1 MIALYNGIN
10 MIDFSDFQQRDV
22 GITVASSSESIEVSQ
37 KASQNLFEDKAGRTY
52 YTGFDKFKFSYLGAL
67 SPLINFDDIT
77 DRFTIGGLH
86 SPEFIGN
93 FRDAGISYVS
103 AENPIPQSDTAGQE
117 VYYINK
123 RLKNNNYCPDMIPYK
138 QTSLQP
144 VQGASGRYSES
155 TIILGFNENLERG
168 IIYDSFSGIKINT
181 FGSDRKN
188 WDNNSLLGIMGFD
201 YNVLHPTTPTN
212 IQTKF
217 NYDTVN
223 HTTDGLMTSAL
234 VQIRETLAQSQ
245 NQVNA
250 PYFNY
255 TLPNGAT
262 IMTAFTFLTL
272 PVAFKNINQ
281 NRYKSTFN
289 IPLTTQNTQSAVIR
303 ASNLPKKTT
312 RPYYLIRSNII
323 AQDNFIAGEGQR
335 LPVIGVVNK
344 INGYADF
351 YSTEGSGVEFTATKP
366 FVINNITT
374 SIHLPNGELARISD
388 ASSVIYKIQ
397 KQMEMTTNLDQ
408 ILLQV

>member
-1 MIALYNGIN
+1 
-10 MIDFSDFQQRDV
+10 
-22 GITVASSSESIEVSQ
+22 
-37 KASQNLFEDKAGRTY
+37 
-52 YTGFDKFKFSYLGAL
+52 
-67 SPLINFDDIT
+67 
-77 DRFTIGGLH
+77 
-86 SPEFIGN
+86 
-93 FRDAGISYVS
+93 
-103 AENPIPQSDTAGQE
+103 
-117 VYYINK
+117 
-123 RLKNNNYCPDMIPYK
+123 
-138 QTSLQP
+138 
-144 VQGASGRYSES
+144 
-155 TIILGFNENLERG
+155 
-168 IIYDSFSGIKINT
+168 
-181 FGSDRKN
+181 
-188 WDNNSLLGIMGFD
+188 MGFD
-201 YNVLHPTTPTN
+201 YNVLHPSSPTN
-212 IQTKF
+212 IQTKY

-234 VQIRETLAQSQ
+234 VEIKETLAQSQ

-272 PVAFKNINQ
+272 PVAYNNINQ
-281 NRYKSTFN
+281 DRYKSTFN
-289 IPLTTQNTQSAVIR
+289 VPLTTQNTQSAVIR

-323 AQDNFIAGEGQR
+323 AQDNFIRGEGQR
-335 LPVIGVVNK
+335 LPVVGVVNK

-397 KQMEMTTNLDQ
+397 KQMELTANLDQ